1 MMFYH
6 IVLSLFVCVIC
17 AMLHNSLTEQ
27 DPYNNIIRYYLLTYC
42 LRYTVLLLVL
52 PFKLAKR
59 T

>member
-1 MMFYH
+1 MMRASDL
-6 IVLSLFVCVIC
+6 LSLFVCAIC
-17 AMLHNSLTEQ
+17 AMSHNSLTEQ